1 MTEEQIVSVAY
12 GSWLH
17 RMTGSATEANRFGRE
32 YGVVHRPAHGD
43 AVGPSSAF
51 AKSRWRTARG

>member
-1 MTEEQIVSVAY
+1 MAY
-12 GSWLH
+12 GFWLR

-51 AKSRWRTARG
+51 VKSRWRTARG